1 MGAQGMA
8 ETRTAAPTSAI
19 ANPAALGL
27 AGFALTTFLLSVH
40 NALGATREPLLVF
53 WGFAIFYGGLAQFA
67 AGMWE
72 FKTGNTFGATAFS
85 TYGAFWFG
93 VAATVFLVLWGKLAL
108 TDVTS
113 TLGWILTAFAIF
125 NTYMLLIS
133 ARTQNT
139 AVFLVFLT
147 LEITE
152 ILLAWGNFNGD
163 AAGKGL
169 VSLGGW
175 MGLVTAIVAWYTSA
189 AIIANSKKPM
199 LPVGGTLWP

>member
-1 MGAQGMA
+1 MA
-8 ETRTAAPTSAI
+8 EVRTAAPPTAI

-40 NALGATREPLLVF
+40 NAMGPTREPLLVF
-53 WGFAIFYGGLAQFA
+53 WGFALFYGGLAQFA

-85 TYGAFWFG
+85 TYGAFWLG
-93 VAATVFLVLWGKLAL
+93 VAATVFLVLWGKLPG

-113 TLGWILTAFAIF
+113 TLAWILTAFAIF
-125 NTYMLLIS
+125 NTYMLIIS
-133 ARTQNT
+133 ARSQNT

-175 MGLVTAIVAWYTSA
+175 MGIVTAIVAWYTSA
-189 AIIANSKKPM
+189 AIVANSKRPM
-199 LPVGGTLWP
+199 MPVGGPLWP